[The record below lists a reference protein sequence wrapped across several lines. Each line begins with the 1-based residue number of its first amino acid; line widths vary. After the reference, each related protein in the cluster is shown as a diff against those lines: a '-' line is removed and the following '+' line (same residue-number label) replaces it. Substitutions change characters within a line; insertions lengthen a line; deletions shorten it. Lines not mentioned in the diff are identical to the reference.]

1 MASIP
6 DFFSD
11 YQFPPDDFSEVT
23 SIMAD
28 EDQSYVRTDSFSS
41 TYMSSCAI
49 SNFSCAVLGD
59 HQDHGNFPV
68 MSDHRNGDAFDIF
81 LGESEIMSP
90 IPVTNSLPQPSG
102 ILDIDVLPQLMD
114 YKMGGH
120 RADIAKI
127 QNFDA
132 GFRWPEG
139 YAKFYAPLPSFRRKM
154 GMQEVEYDQTAST
167 KNSDTKN
174 VARYTAE
181 ERKER
186 ILKYLKK
193 KNRRTYNNN
202 VKYACRKTIAEGRP
216 RVRGRFAKPD
226 EVFEEETEV
235 KTNDIILHKHQE
247 EGKHSDGE
255 AMRALLATIF
265 EEEC

>member
-11 YQFPPDDFSEVT
+11 YQFSPDDFSEIT
-23 SIMAD
+23 SIMAE

-59 HQDHGNFPV
+59 HQDHGNFSV
-68 MSDHRNGDAFDIF
+68 LYDHRNDDALDIF

-102 ILDIDVLPQLMD
+102 ILDMDVLPKLMD

-127 QNFDA
+127 QDFDA
-132 GFRWPEG
+132 GFRLPDACG
-139 YAKFYAPLPSFRRKM
+139 YREYFGEVIPNFTPVCPLSGEKW
-154 GMQEVEYDQTAST
+154 EVEYDQTAST
-167 KNSDTKN
+167 KNSETKS
-174 VARYTAE
+174 VVRYTAE

-186 ILKYLKK
+186 ILRYLKK
-193 KNRRTYNNN
+193 KNRR
-202 VKYACRKTIAEGRP
+202 
-216 RVRGRFAKPD
+216 FAKAGK
-226 EVFEEETEV
+226 V
-235 KTNDIILHKHQE
+235 KTDDIIILHTHQE
-247 EGKHSDGE
+247 KGTHCDGD

-265 EEEC
+265 EEE

>member
-11 YQFPPDDFSEVT
+11 YQFSPDDFSEIT
-23 SIMAD
+23 SIMAE

-41 TYMSSCAI
+41 TYMSSCA
-49 SNFSCAVLGD
+49 VLGD

-68 MSDHRNGDAFDIF
+68 LYDHRNDDALDIF

-102 ILDIDVLPQLMD
+102 ILDMDVLPKLMD

-127 QNFDA
+127 QDFDA
-132 GFRWPEG
+132 GFRLPDACG
-139 YAKFYAPLPSFRRKM
+139 YREYFGEVIPNFTPVCPLSGEKW
-154 GMQEVEYDQTAST
+154 EVEYDQTAST
-167 KNSDTKN
+167 KSSETKS
-174 VARYTAE
+174 VVRYTAE

-186 ILKYLKK
+186 ILRYLKK
-193 KNRRTYNNN
+193 KNLRTYNNN
-202 VKYACRKTIAEGRP
+202 VKYACRKTIAGGRP
-216 RVRGRFAKPD
+216 RVRGRFVKAGK
-226 EVFEEETEV
+226 V
-235 KTNDIILHKHQE
+235 KTKDIILHKHQE
-247 EGKHSDGE
+247 KGTHCDGD

-265 EEEC
+265 EEE

>member
-11 YQFPPDDFSEVT
+11 YQFSPDDFSEIT
-23 SIMAD
+23 SIMAK

-49 SNFSCAVLGD
+49 SNFSWAVLGD
-59 HQDHGNFPV
+59 HQDHVNFPV
-68 MSDHRNGDAFDIF
+68 LYDHRNDDALDIF

-90 IPVTNSLPQPSG
+90 IPVTNSLPQLSG
-102 ILDIDVLPQLMD
+102 ILDMDVPPKLMD

-132 GFRWPEG
+132 GFR
-139 YAKFYAPLPSFRRKM
+139 LPDAF
-154 GMQEVEYDQTAST
+154 EYDQTAST
-167 KNSDTKN
+167 KNSETKS
-174 VARYTAE
+174 VVRYTAE

-186 ILKYLKK
+186 ILRYLKK
-193 KNRRTYNNN
+193 KNLRTYNNN
-202 VKYACRKTIAEGRP
+202 VKVSVYS
-216 RVRGRFAKPD
+216 VLSMH
-226 EVFEEETEV
+226 VF
-235 KTNDIILHKHQE
+235 
-247 EGKHSDGE
+247 SP
-255 AMRALLATIF
+255 IF
-265 EEEC
+265 RNCAFINRH

>member
-11 YQFPPDDFSEVT
+11 YQFSSDDFSEIT
-23 SIMAD
+23 SIMAE

-49 SNFSCAVLGD
+49 SNFSWAVLGD
-59 HQDHGNFPV
+59 HQDPGNFRV
-68 MSDHRNGDAFDIF
+68 LYDHRNDDALDIF

-102 ILDIDVLPQLMD
+102 ILDMDVLPRLMD

-132 GFRWPEG
+132 GFRLPDGCG
-139 YAKFYAPLPSFRRKM
+139 YREYFGEVIPSFTPVCPLSGEKW
-154 GMQEVEYDQTAST
+154 VW
-167 KNSDTKN
+167 
-174 VARYTAE
+174 
-181 ERKER
+181 
-186 ILKYLKK
+186 KY
-193 KNRRTYNNN
+193 
-202 VKYACRKTIAEGRP
+202 IG
-216 RVRGRFAKPD
+216 F
-226 EVFEEETEV
+226 
-235 KTNDIILHKHQE
+235 
-247 EGKHSDGE
+247 
-255 AMRALLATIF
+255 
-265 EEEC
+265 

>member
-6 DFFSD
+6 NFFSD
-11 YQFPPDDFSEVT
+11 YQFSPDDFSEIT
-23 SIMAD
+23 SIMAE

-68 MSDHRNGDAFDIF
+68 LYDHRNDDALDIF

-102 ILDIDVLPQLMD
+102 ILDIDVLPKLMD

-132 GFRWPEG
+132 GFRLPDACG
-139 YAKFYAPLPSFRRKM
+139 YREDFGEVMPNFTPVCPLSGEKW
-154 GMQEVEYDQTAST
+154 VC
-167 KNSDTKN
+167 
-174 VARYTAE
+174 
-181 ERKER
+181 
-186 ILKYLKK
+186 KY
-193 KNRRTYNNN
+193 
-202 VKYACRKTIAEGRP
+202 IG
-216 RVRGRFAKPD
+216 F
-226 EVFEEETEV
+226 
-235 KTNDIILHKHQE
+235 
-247 EGKHSDGE
+247 
-255 AMRALLATIF
+255 
-265 EEEC
+265 